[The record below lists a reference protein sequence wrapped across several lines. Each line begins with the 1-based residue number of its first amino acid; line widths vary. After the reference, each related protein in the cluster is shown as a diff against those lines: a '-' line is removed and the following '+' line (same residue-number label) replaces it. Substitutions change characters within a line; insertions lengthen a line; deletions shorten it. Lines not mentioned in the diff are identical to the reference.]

1 MHKLLDGWPG
11 DQPYNIDGPSA
22 SPPFLPAI
30 VAAEIEAVNL
40 LELLID
46 SVRSPY
52 ISTARGCQAWDNA
65 AVGTFSQQLT
75 LHGDAGSSET
85 LDGMVDTGAHFTV
98 IPTSVLAR
106 LGIRPSGE
114 VPVQF
119 ANGELAL
126 WSLGEAEA
134 EIGGVRRPILVL
146 FGSDDA
152 PALIGAHTLE
162 AFLLDIDV
170 VEKKLVPK
178 RALLMNY
185 HA

>member
-1 MHKLLDGWPG
+1 MHKLLDGWPS
-11 DQPYNIDGPSA
+11 DQPYNVDGPSA

-30 VAAEIEAVNL
+30 LAAQIEAVNL
-40 LELLID
+40 LNLLID
-46 SVRSPY
+46 TVRSPY
-52 ISTARGCQAWDNA
+52 ISTARRRQAWDNA
-65 AVGTFSQQLT
+65 SVGTFSQRLT
-75 LHGDAGSSET
+75 LIGDTGAGET

-106 LGIRPSGE
+106 LGVQPTGE

-119 ANGELAL
+119 ANGELTQ
-126 WSLGEAEA
+126 WSLGEAQA
-134 EIGGVRRPILVL
+134 EIDGVRRPILVL

-178 RALLMNY
+178 RALLMSCS
-185 HA
+185 